1 MNDTRMK
8 IIRGHEI
15 ELVPGADGVGRKFGW
30 LGAAFA
36 GRHRA
41 EGRKDRLQR
50 KKESRLACNVCVYVR
65 MRVCVCVCVCMR
77 ARLCLC
83 VDTCMRAA
91 CVSVCTGA
99 KPAHVSMHTV
109 VWPSYYFFDPW
120 MAVRTQT
127 TNKN

>member
-15 ELVPGADGVGRKFGW
+15 ELVPGADGVGRKFGG

-41 EGRKDRLQR
+41 EGRNDRLQR

-65 MRVCVCVCVCMR
+65 MRVCVCVCVR
-77 ARLCLC
+77 AR
-83 VDTCMRAA
+83 AS
-91 CVSVCTGA
+91 VSVRGYVHACSVRKCVHWSKA
-99 KPAHVSMHTV
+99 CSCIHAHGGLAVLL
-109 VWPSYYFFDPW
+109 FF
-120 MAVRTQT
+120 
-127 TNKN
+127 